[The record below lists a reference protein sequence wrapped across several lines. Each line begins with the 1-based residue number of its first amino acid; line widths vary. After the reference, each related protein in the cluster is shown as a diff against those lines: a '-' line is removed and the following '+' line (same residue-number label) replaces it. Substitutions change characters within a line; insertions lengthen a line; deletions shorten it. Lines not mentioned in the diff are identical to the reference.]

1 MASPMETAE
10 ITPSKVEEGSQN
22 TTDTDD
28 ANPSKF
34 VVDWEEPADRD
45 PENPMNWSS
54 QRKWTIIGVLSFISF
69 LTPLASSMLA
79 PGVPLVLAEFHTTD
93 NQLATFVVSAFVLG
107 FAAGPLLMAP
117 LSELYGRARI
127 YHTTNVLFVF
137 FTIGC
142 ALSTTMGM
150 LIAFRFLA
158 GFAGV
163 AVITCGSGSIV
174 DLMPTE
180 QRGRAMAL
188 WSIGPLL
195 GPVIGPICAG
205 FLVEA
210 VGWRW
215 VFWVIAIAAGIATL
229 IAFFILRETYAPEI
243 LERKAERLRK
253 ETGDQRYQSKLKK
266 AGTPK
271 HVFMTAIARPA
282 RMFLFSPL
290 VTCMCIYISAIYGLL
305 YLLFTTFTFVYEEM
319 YGFGS
324 RAAGLTFIAGGVGN
338 LLGLAFTGTV
348 SDKLIQRKRNRG
360 EPAQPEDRL
369 NLVIT
374 VPGALL
380 LPTGLIMYGWTAN
393 PNIHWIVPMIG
404 TGILGFG
411 MMAIFNSVQAYLVDS
426 YPNNAATVTAANA
439 VLRSILG
446 AVLPLFGL
454 QLYDALGLGW
464 GNTLLGLILVVL
476 APVPWI
482 FAKFGRRIRENP
494 KFQREF

>member
-1 MASPMETAE
+1 MASPIETTE
-10 ITPSKVEEGSQN
+10 ISPSKIEEGSQN
-22 TTDTDD
+22 TADVSDS
-28 ANPSKF
+28 NPSKF

-79 PGVPLVLAEFHTTD
+79 PGVPLVLAEFKTTN
-93 NQLATFVVSAFVLG
+93 NQLATFVVSSFVLG
-107 FAAGPLLMAP
+107 FAAGPLLIAP
-117 LSELYGRARI
+117 LSELYGRARV

-142 ALSTTMGM
+142 ALSSSMGM
-150 LIAFRFLA
+150 LIAFRFMA

-174 DLMPTE
+174 DIIPTE

-188 WSIGPLL
+188 WSVGPLL

-210 VGWRW
+210 AGWRW
-215 VFWVIAIAAGIATL
+215 VFWVIAIAAGIATF
-229 IAFFILRETYAPEI
+229 ISFFILRETYAPEI

-266 AGTPK
+266 SGTPK

-282 RMFLFSPL
+282 KMFLFSPI
-290 VTCMCIYISAIYGLL
+290 VTSMCIYISVTYGLL

-324 RAAGLTFIAGGVGN
+324 RSAGLTFIAGGVGN
-338 LLGLAFTGTV
+338 LLGLAFTGTI
-348 SDKLIQRKRNRG
+348 SDKLIQRKKDKG
-360 EPAQPEDRL
+360 EAAQPEDRL
-369 NLVIT
+369 NLIIT
-374 VPGALL
+374 VPGGLL
-380 LPTGLIMYGWTAN
+380 VPAGLIMYGWTAN

-404 TGILGFG
+404 TAILGFG
-411 MMAIFNSVQAYLVDS
+411 MMAIFNGVQAYLVDC
-426 YPNNAATVTAANA
+426 YPKNAATVTAANA
-439 VLRSILG
+439 VLRSVLG

-464 GNTLLGLILVVL
+464 GNTLLGLILFAL
-476 APVPWI
+476 APVTWI
-482 FAKFGRRIRENP
+482 FAKYGQRIRENP
-494 KFQREF
+494 RFQREF